1 MLKKGPLFYI
11 LFILFTILAPATL
24 THALPEFRGVW
35 IDVRS
40 IPNTR
45 DGIEAMVK
53 ELASAH
59 FNAILVES
67 FYLGKTIYPSDF
79 LAQQGLTSQ
88 MEVYEQTNLDPLAAF
103 IESAHSYNM
112 QVHAWFDMFYVGLN
126 QPGELLEKFPAW
138 QSIQRDG
145 TVGYTQGKNHFYWAC
160 PLHQGVKEFYIG
172 LLIEVL
178 QNYDLDGIHL
188 DYLRFPDT
196 TIADTCYAQEHREH
210 FLSQYGVDPIAID
223 PFTQPDVYRLWNSYR
238 AQSVTGLLAEINT
251 RVHQIKPDI
260 ILSVAV
266 QPRGM
271 PIELN
276 PGFLQNWPFWTENH
290 YLDVLI
296 PMTYSSRVN
305 EMKGLTYWVNTF
317 LLGNLPAFAGIQ
329 AFNLPDIKNLSQMVE
344 FSRLAQFQGSVIF
357 AYPYLN
363 SEILDSLKQGPFQE
377 KAEAPSRKYLNSLVP
392 VEKVQVVQYS
402 HPNPRTIKAQLI
414 HEVIQVDGLLHEKSW
429 EKADFQNEFSLITG
443 EGLASSQTT
452 VACLFSPT
460 YLYIMFQVDDS
471 PEQNRKITIYQKDG
485 PVFYDDSV
493 EVFIDPWFS
502 SSFYYHLSL
511 NSIGTQYDSFS
522 RTGPSWNAN
531 WEVAIQE
538 KTSGWTVEIAIPFS
552 ELEIQSPHPGE
563 QWGINFNRTD
573 IILGEFS
580 GWSPTPGTFHAPSF
594 FGILEFEK

>member
-1 MLKKGPLFYI
+1 MLKKSLPFLIPFV
-11 LFILFTILAPATL
+11 LFIILASSPL

-40 IPNTR
+40 IPNSR
-45 DGIEAMVK
+45 EGIEAMVK
-53 ELASAH
+53 ELALAH

-79 LAQQGLTSQ
+79 LAQQGLSRQ
-88 MEVYEQTNLDPLAAF
+88 MESFEQTNLDPLEIF
-103 IESAHSYNM
+103 IKSAHRYNM

-145 TVGYTQGKNHFYWAC
+145 TVGYFQGKNHFYWVC

-172 LLIEVL
+172 LLIDVL

-196 TIADTCYAQEHREH
+196 TIADTCYAQDHRKH
-210 FLSQYGVDPIAID
+210 FLSHYGVDPIAID
-223 PFTQPDVYRLWNSYR
+223 PFTQPDMYRLWNEYR
-238 AQSVTGLLAEINT
+238 AQSVTDLLAEINS
-251 RVHQIKPDI
+251 RVHQIKPEI
-260 ILSVAV
+260 ILSAAV

-271 PIELN
+271 VIELN
-276 PGFLQNWPFWTENH
+276 SGFLQNWPSWAENH

-305 EMKGLTYWVNTF
+305 EMKGLTVWVNTF

-329 AFNLPDIKNLSQMVE
+329 AFNLPNLKNLSQMVE

-363 SEILDSLKQGPFQE
+363 SEILDSLKQGPFKQ
-377 KAEAPSRKYLNSLVP
+377 KVEAPSRKYLISLVP

-402 HPNPRTIKAQLI
+402 HPNPRTIKAQFI
-414 HEVIQVDGLLHEKSW
+414 EEEIQVDGLLNEDSW
-429 EKADFQNEFSLITG
+429 KNADFQNEFSLITG
-443 EGLASSQTT
+443 EGLASSQTN

-460 YLYIMFQVDDS
+460 HFYIAFRVDNS
-471 PEQNRKITIYQKDG
+471 PSQNRKITIYQKDG

-493 EVFIDPWFS
+493 EVFIDPWLS
-502 SSFYYHLSL
+502 SSFYYHFSL

-522 RTGPSWNAN
+522 RSGPSWNAN
-531 WEVAIQE
+531 WEVVVQE
-538 KTSGWTVEIAIPFS
+538 KTNGWTAEIAIPFS
-552 ELEIQSPHPGE
+552 EMRIKAPQLGDR
-563 QWGINFNRTD
+563 WKINFNRTD
-573 IILGEFS
+573 TILGEFS

-594 FGILEFEK
+594 FGILEFIK